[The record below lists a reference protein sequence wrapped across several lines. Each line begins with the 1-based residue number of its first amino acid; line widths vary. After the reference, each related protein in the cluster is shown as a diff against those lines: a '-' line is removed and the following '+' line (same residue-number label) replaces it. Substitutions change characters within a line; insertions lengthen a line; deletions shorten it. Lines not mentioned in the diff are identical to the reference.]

1 MIDAVGVLIELVTYL
16 ELVEIDALTVGMFV
30 YRTRLDD
37 QRRILVVFVS
47 RCMVTLSKVGV
58 VSP

>member
-1 MIDAVGVLIELVTYL
+1 MIDAVGVLIELITYL

-37 QRRILVVFVS
+37 QRRILVILRV
-47 RCMVTLSKVGV
+47 KV
-58 VSP
+58 